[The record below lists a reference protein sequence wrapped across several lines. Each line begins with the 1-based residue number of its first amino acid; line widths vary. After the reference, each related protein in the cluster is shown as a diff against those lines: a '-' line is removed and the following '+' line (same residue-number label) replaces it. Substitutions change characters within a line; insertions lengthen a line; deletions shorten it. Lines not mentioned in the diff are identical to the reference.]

1 MVFADITDNVAVNP
15 TAASDTGLIVLEGS
29 PAIFGV
35 TTGATPAG
43 DAAYQGGALTTAGTN
58 WMQHGRMACMKATMT
73 STGSIT
79 TLTKLRLM
87 CQGELCTRAR
97 PVIGAVDSKF
107 KRSRLANEQDLT
119 RLCAE

>member
-58 WMQHGRMACMKATMT
+58 WTAIWAYGLYEGNRGQA
-73 STGSIT
+73 
-79 TLTKLRLM
+79 LWF
-87 CQGELCTRAR
+87 E
-97 PVIGAVDSKF
+97 
-107 KRSRLANEQDLT
+107 
-119 RLCAE
+119 